1 MIVSNLLAKAF
12 NHVVKQPISKFLY
25 GGMMLKAT
33 YYGNRPSAIIYKL
46 SRYSSDEENLIWS
59 VEFDLPNGR
68 RGGFRGV
75 YGEPLEGEVDLLSY
89 EHRYGRYDELW
100 ERGIVKLGKVKG
112 DAAQFQRNL
121 IIIRMFIEGENEYD
135 HMRNG
140 K

>member
-1 MIVSNLLAKAF
+1 MIVSILLAKAY

-59 VEFDLPNGR
+59 VEFEVPSGR
-68 RGGFRGV
+68 RIFRAGW
-75 YGEPLEGEVDLLSY
+75 GDPPEGEVDLLSY
-89 EHRYGRYDELW
+89 EHRYGSYDEIW
-100 ERGIVKLGKVKG
+100 ERGAVKLGKVKG
-112 DAAQFQRNL
+112 DAVQFQRDL

-135 HMRNG
+135 HLKNG
-140 K
+140 

>member
-12 NHVVKQPISKFLY
+12 NHVVEQPISKFLY

-46 SRYSSDEENLIWS
+46 SRYSSDEENLIWT
-59 VEFDLPNGR
+59 VEFEILNGR
-68 RGGFRGV
+68 RVFRDI
-75 YGEPLEGEVDLLSY
+75 YGEPSEGQVDLLSY
-89 EHRYGRYDELW
+89 ETRHGDYDEIW
-100 ERGIVKLGKVKG
+100 ARGAMKLGKVKG
-112 DAAQFQRNL
+112 DAAQFQRDL

>member
-33 YYGNRPSAIIYKL
+33 YYGNRPSAI
-46 SRYSSDEENLIWS
+46 
-59 VEFDLPNGR
+59 
-68 RGGFRGV
+68 
-75 YGEPLEGEVDLLSY
+75 
-89 EHRYGRYDELW
+89 
-100 ERGIVKLGKVKG
+100 
-112 DAAQFQRNL
+112 
-121 IIIRMFIEGENEYD
+121 EGENEYD